1 MFQLWLRRALAALA
15 LTLAAALA
23 TVPDAGAAV
32 HRPEAR
38 QAQARTVQKVRGSR
52 LPEAL
57 TRILRKAGI
66 EIDPNG
72 FVDGFIAPILSDG
85 GW

>member
-1 MFQLWLRRALAALA
+1 MFQLWLHRALAALA

-38 QAQARTVQKVRGSR
+38 QAQARTIQKVRGSR